1 MKIQKLIILII
12 TSILL
17 LGTVGCANPKP
28 MSNNMPP
35 STGEIYLYGE
45 QHGSEPIL
53 DKELELWHD
62 FYHNEGMRHLFI
74 EYPYYTAQLL
84 NIWMEEDNDDILNAV
99 YDDWAGTAAQVP
111 QVKEFYKTIK
121 SEYPET
127 IFHGT
132 DVGHQYATT
141 GQRYLEY
148 LEEHG
153 MKDSKHTSLTLETIE
168 QGKFFYDKSDDVY
181 RENKMTEN
189 FIREFDALTG
199 ENVMGIYGS
208 AHTGLDAKIFEGA
221 VSCMATQ
228 LKERYGDAVHSEDLT
243 WIAKDIQP
251 LRTDSITINNTE
263 FKGSYFGKQDISFL
277 EDYVCREFWRLE
289 DAYEAFKDMPTIG
302 DVLPYDNYPMLI
314 EIEQVFV
321 IDYTKT
327 DGSITR
333 MYYRSDGNEWDGSL
347 TTEGF
352 KIE

>member
-1 MKIQKLIILII
+1 MKHKIVFIFI
-12 TSILL
+12 TIFLL
-17 LGTVGCANPKP
+17 LGITGCANKSKTVSDWPA
-28 MSNNMPP
+28 
-35 STGEIYLYGE
+35 STGQIYLYGE

-53 DKELELWHD
+53 EKELELWHN
-62 FYHNEGMRHLFI
+62 FYHNEGMRHLFV

-84 NIWMEEDNDDILNAV
+84 NIWMEADNDDILNTV
-99 YDDWAGTAAQVP
+99 YDDWAGTSAQVP
-111 QVKEFYKTIK
+111 QVKEFCKKIK

-141 GQRYLEY
+141 GERYLEY

-168 QGKFFYDKSDDVY
+168 QGKLFYDKSDDVY
-181 RENKMTEN
+181 RENKMAEN

-199 ENVMGIYGS
+199 ENVMGIYGN
-208 AHTGLDAKIFEGA
+208 AHTGLDAKDFTGA
-221 VSCMATQ
+221 VSCMASQ

-243 WIAKDIQP
+243 WITKDIEP
-251 LRTDSITINNTE
+251 IRTDSITINETE
-263 FKGSYFGKQDISFL
+263 FVGAYFGKQDISFF
-277 EDYVCREFWRLE
+277 EGYVCREFWRLE
-289 DAYEAFKDMPTIG
+289 DAYEVFKDMPTIG

-314 EIEQVFV
+314 ETGQVFV

-352 KIE
+352 NIE